1 MAAPSVGELMTPDPV
16 TTTSKTSVAHAARLM
31 RDHDVGHVVI
41 VDGDGQPSG
50 VLTDRDIVIRVVAD
64 GQSAEETTVSAAAS
78 GEVSSVEPSIS
89 ANDAAQVI
97 RDQAIRR
104 LPVVDRGD
112 VVGVVSIGDLAVHL
126 DPESA
131 LADVSASSP
140 NR

>member
-89 ANDAAQVI
+89 ANDAVQVM

>member
-64 GQSAEETTVSAAAS
+64 GQSTEETTVSAAAS

-89 ANDAAQVI
+89 ANDAAQVM

>member
-89 ANDAAQVI
+89 ANDAAQVM

>member
-1 MAAPSVGELMTPDPV
+1 MAAPSVGELMTPEPV
-16 TTTSKTSVAHAARLM
+16 TISTKTSIAHAARLM
-31 RDHDVGHVVI
+31 RDHDVGDVVV
-41 VDGDGQPSG
+41 VDGDGRPSG
-50 VLTDRDIVIRVVAD
+50 VLTDRDIVIRVVAE

-78 GEVSSVEPSIS
+78 GAVSTVEPSTS
-89 ANDAAQVI
+89 ADDAAQVM

-104 LPVVDRGD
+104 LPVVDGGD